1 MTHQAVHQDRKIESE
16 KEDVMVSRNITIDS
30 LLGIHLRPAGAMCE
44 EAVKYK
50 STVTFGYG
58 EGKSAN
64 GKSIISILASGVK
77 CGETINLM
85 ADGEDEKEAL
95 EAVAQAFINAL
106 KDD

>member
-1 MTHQAVHQDRKIESE
+1 
-16 KEDVMVSRNITIDS
+16 
-30 LLGIHLRPAGAMCE
+30 MCE

-64 GKSIISILASGVK
+64 GKSIIWILASGVK

-106 KDD
+106 KDDWFKQINIL

>member
-1 MTHQAVHQDRKIESE
+1 
-16 KEDVMVSRNITIDS
+16 
-30 LLGIHLRPAGAMCE
+30 MCE

-106 KDD
+106 KDDWFKQINIL

>member
-1 MTHQAVHQDRKIESE
+1 
-16 KEDVMVSRNITIDS
+16 MVSRNITIDS

-77 CGETINLM
+77 CGETINLR

-95 EAVAQAFINAL
+95 AEAPKGWFPLPFFLPEADAF
-106 KDD
+106 

>member
-1 MTHQAVHQDRKIESE
+1 
-16 KEDVMVSRNITIDS
+16 MVSRNITIDS

-44 EAVKYK
+44 EAVKDK

-77 CGETINLM
+77 CGETINLR

>member
-1 MTHQAVHQDRKIESE
+1 
-16 KEDVMVSRNITIDS
+16 
-30 LLGIHLRPAGAMCE
+30 MCE

-95 EAVAQAFINAL
+95 EAVAQAFINAI
-106 KDD
+106 KDDGFKQINIL

>member
-1 MTHQAVHQDRKIESE
+1 
-16 KEDVMVSRNITIDS
+16 MVSRNITIDS

-50 STVTFGYG
+50 STATLGYG
-58 EGKSAN
+58 AGKSAN

>member
-1 MTHQAVHQDRKIESE
+1 
-16 KEDVMVSRNITIDS
+16 
-30 LLGIHLRPAGAMCE
+30 MCE

-77 CGETINLM
+77 CGDTINLM